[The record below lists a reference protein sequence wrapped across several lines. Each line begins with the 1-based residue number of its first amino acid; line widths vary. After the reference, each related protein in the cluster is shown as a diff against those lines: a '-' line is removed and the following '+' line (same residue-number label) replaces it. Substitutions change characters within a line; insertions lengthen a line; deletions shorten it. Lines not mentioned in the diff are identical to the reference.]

1 MPYPVLPLGLA
12 YVAAYLR
19 EEGISV
25 EILDSWAERYSPAD
39 IRKEIERRSP
49 EIIGITAMT
58 PTYKNAQEMAQI
70 SRRADPDALI
80 VMGGAHPSSIPAEI
94 LIDCPEA
101 DISVRGEGEIAMLE
115 ICRARESG
123 SNLQTI
129 KGIAFRRGDT
139 IVVNDPSEMIA
150 DLNSLPF
157 PARDLFPLK
166 RYQTHPPYGRKN
178 PYGTMVAQ
186 RGCPFSCQY
195 CSKSVFGSILRLRS
209 VDNVLEE
216 INALVHDQG
225 VREIH
230 FYDDI
235 FTIKKDW
242 IFTFCSRLK
251 KESYKL
257 SWSCTTRVDLVDE
270 AMLREMKAAGCWMI
284 SFGVESGC
292 QEILD
297 SVRKGYKLEQVTE
310 AFRITRKAGIRTV
323 AYYMIGFP
331 SDTVETIKKTVE
343 FMIGLKPDFASLGIG
358 VLLPGSE
365 LSASL
370 QALPGNVERE
380 KAEAL
385 GMTPLSEGEYQLM
398 SNRMSR
404 EELES
409 WARWATRKF
418 YLRISYL
425 ISTALKIRS
434 PGEFV
439 GYLKAGIMTLKW
451 ARK

>member
-12 YVAAYLR
+12 YIAAYLR
-19 EEGISV
+19 EGGIAV
-25 EILDSWAERYSPAD
+25 EILDSWAERYSPTE
-39 IRKEIERRSP
+39 IQKEIERLSP
-49 EIIGITAMT
+49 SIIGITAMT
-58 PTYKNAQEMAQI
+58 PTYKYAQEMAQI
-70 SRRADPDALI
+70 SRRAAPDTLI
-80 VMGGAHPSSIPAEI
+80 VMGGAHPSSIPADI

-115 ICRARESG
+115 ICRARKSG
-123 SNLQTI
+123 NSLQDI

-150 DLNSLPF
+150 DLDLLPF

-166 RYQTHPPYGRKN
+166 HYQTHPPYGRIN

-195 CSKSVFGSILRLRS
+195 CSKSVFGSTLRIRS

-225 VREIH
+225 IREIH

-235 FTIKKDW
+235 FTVKKDW
-242 IFTFCSRLK
+242 ILAFCSRLK
-251 KESYKL
+251 KERYKL

-331 SDTVETIKKTVE
+331 NDTGETIKKTVE
-343 FMIGLKPDFASLGIG
+343 YIIGLKPDFASLGIG

-365 LSASL
+365 LSNSRQSGGGGDA
-370 QALPGNVERE
+370 Q
-380 KAEAL
+380 AL

-398 SNRMSR
+398 SDRMSR
-404 EELES
+404 EKLEN

-425 ISTALKIRS
+425 VMTILKIRS
-434 PGEFV
+434 PGEFL